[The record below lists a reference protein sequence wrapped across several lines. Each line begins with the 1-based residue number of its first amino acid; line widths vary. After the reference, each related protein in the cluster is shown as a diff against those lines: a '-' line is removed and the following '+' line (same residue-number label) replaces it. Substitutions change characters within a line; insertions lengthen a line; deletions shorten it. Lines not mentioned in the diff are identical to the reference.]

1 MTNREEEV
9 KLLLFL
15 VCCNFLLIISDKWL
29 KMEKPSVNIKNMVKY
44 SSRKRGGNMKLL
56 KVLLALLTTISI
68 VTMLGG
74 MAHAHNTHPTAGTC
88 TSGTT
93 TTLDND
99 HGAINS
105 SYNNYSGA
113 WWYESGSTKAP
124 NSYNGDHRYIVAP
137 TPSISHYEWK
147 LTDCGSL
154 YGTMSVYIWH
164 SKFYNSNVNYRNY
177 YWGTN
182 SDGSYSPTLVMNT
195 YLDQETAKGGWNT
208 IGKSSQRK
216 TGHLELYV
224 FTTSSSGV
232 GGIGA
237 DAARVYKSS
246 N

>member
-1 MTNREEEV
+1 M
-9 KLLLFL
+9 KWK
-15 VCCNFLLIISDKWL
+15 NFHKDT
-29 KMEKPSVNIKNMVKY
+29 
-44 SSRKRGGNMKLL
+44 GGEIMKLL
-56 KVLLALLTTISI
+56 KVLIVFLLVLLGVSNFGVKALAHS
-68 VTMLGG
+68 
-74 MAHAHNTHPTAGTC
+74 THPTAGTC

-105 SYNNYSGA
+105 SYNNYSGS
-113 WWYESGSTKAP
+113 WWHESGSTKAP

-137 TPSISHYEWK
+137 TPSISHYEWR
-147 LTDCGSL
+147 LTDCDSL

-164 SKFYNSNVNYRNY
+164 SKFYNPNVNYRNY
-177 YWGTN
+177 YWGKN
-182 SDGSYSPTLVMNT
+182 SNGSYSATIVMNT

-208 IGKSSQRK
+208 VGKSSQRK

-224 FTTSSSGV
+224 FTSSSSGV